1 MTMLDVLWPL
11 MAGFVFGGVFFGGL
25 WWTVRHAADFRW
37 PGPSMLAS
45 VLLRMATVLGGL
57 YLVGNGEWTRML
69 LYLLGLL
76 MARLAVT
83 WATRL
88 PPPVSPS
95 NASGEARHA
104 P

>member
-1 MTMLDVLWPL
+1 MFDLLWPIV
-11 MAGFVFGGVFFGGL
+11 AGLFFGGVFFGGL
-25 WWTVRHAADFRW
+25 WWTVRHAADFRR
-37 PGPSMLAS
+37 PALSMLTS
-45 VLLRMATVLGGL
+45 VVLRMGAVLGGL

-95 NASGEARHA
+95 SPSGEARHA